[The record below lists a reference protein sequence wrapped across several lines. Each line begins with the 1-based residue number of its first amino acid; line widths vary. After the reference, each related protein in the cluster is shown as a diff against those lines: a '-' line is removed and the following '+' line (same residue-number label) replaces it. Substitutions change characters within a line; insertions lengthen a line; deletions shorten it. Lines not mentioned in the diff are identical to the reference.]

1 MEQNWEVLVIFKFW
15 SESDTQTS
23 AEILKID

>member
-1 MEQNWEVLVIFKFW
+1 MEKNQEVLVIFKF
-15 SESDTQTS
+15 SPESHKPTI

>member
-1 MEQNWEVLVIFKFW
+1 MEQNSEVLDIFKFW
-15 SESDTQTS
+15 SESHTQTS